1 MLADYTVSSSN
12 CGTGQKFCANANHGG
27 VENISAGAFWGLA
40 NLLNTKYNQEWV
52 TNIVDRLLPREG
64 QEQTS
69 WGKHFH
75 EVSSYYEKCILWLC
89 IFKNPLF
96 PE

>member
-40 NLLNTKYNQEWV
+40 NLLSTL
-52 TNIVDRLLPREG
+52 NI
-64 QEQTS
+64 
-69 WGKHFH
+69 
-75 EVSSYYEKCILWLC
+75 I
-89 IFKNPLF
+89 KN
-96 PE
+96 E